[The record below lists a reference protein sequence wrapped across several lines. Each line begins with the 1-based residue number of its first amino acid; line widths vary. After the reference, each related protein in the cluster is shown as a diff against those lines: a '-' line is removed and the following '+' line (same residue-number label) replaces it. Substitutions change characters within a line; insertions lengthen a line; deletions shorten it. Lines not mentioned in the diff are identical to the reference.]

1 MVVTIPYSSDEYWM
15 AYLAGTYVTIS
26 ILSLQILTFMA
37 TVTWWRWTT
46 PNLDRDPDTL
56 IGVWTLLAAS
66 GVRKDFDDMGTAGR
80 EELVSTVMAWD
91 KRYWLG
97 EMTGKDGVV
106 RMGIHSDAA
115 HEDASFRAQRPP
127 SPLPFS
133 LPALPPIPKITIS
146 SDI

>member
-1 MVVTIPYSSDEYWM
+1 M
-15 AYLAGTYVTIS
+15 
-26 ILSLQILTFMA
+26 
-37 TVTWWRWTT
+37 VTWWRWST

-56 IGVWTLLAAS
+56 MGVWTLLAAS
-66 GVRKDFDDMGTAGR
+66 GIREDFDDMGAAGR
-80 EELVSTVMAWD
+80 DDLVRTVLAWD

-97 EMTGKDGVV
+97 EVVGKDGVM

-115 HEDASFRAQRPP
+115 HDDTRFESFRAQRPP

-133 LPALPPIPKITIS
+133 LPTLPTIPKITIS